1 MLTFALIEDHTT
13 PKGSRV
19 WRDAQS
25 TLILPRMYQQDRS
38 ISANPAASSQL
49 IFKTTFKVKDSD
61 ANVLLGPATVST
73 MVRMPNATDMAYIT
87 GSSGVYTRHLEII
100 SSTEALAALD
110 DLGFFYP
117 AAGYNPA

>member
-38 ISANPAASSQL
+38 IASNPAASSQL

-87 GSSGVYTRHLEII
+87 GSSGVYSRHLEII
-100 SSTEALAALD
+100 SSAEALAALD
-110 DLGFFYP
+110 DLGFFFP